1 VLVPSVE
8 VSYSCFSSLTS
19 CKSSKFLLMAF
30 RLSHFS
36 AWKFIP
42 HAARQIS
49 FCGGHGETN
58 PLANLE
64 MIKIVQLRVELLN
77 LGDYCAVISP
87 HR

>member
-1 VLVPSVE
+1 MLVPSVE
-8 VSYSCFSSLTS
+8 VSYSFFSSLTC
-19 CKSSKFLLMAF
+19 CKSSKFLLMAL
-30 RLSHFS
+30 RQARFS
-36 AWKFIP
+36 TWKFNP

-58 PLANLE
+58 PLADLE